1 VSKLAGA
8 ASAGHFQVQ
17 EVTGGVPALSLMQLS
32 EVITVGR
39 NRKALPD
46 SQFSIELGAH
56 GQGAALFNSSH
67 CCRRGARELERNI
80 RPDLG

>member
-1 VSKLAGA
+1 MSKLARA

-46 SQFSIELGAH
+46 SQFSIELGAR
-56 GQGAALFNSSH
+56 GQCAALSTVPIAAGVVHANS
-67 CCRRGARELERNI
+67 RESSGPI
-80 RPDLG
+80 